1 MARLTKVRNRMS
13 IHAHRKVRGLLEGE
27 YAAVT
32 TGRSMDFN
40 DLREYVPG
48 DDVKDIDWKAT
59 ARAGHPLIKRYV
71 AVRQHT
77 ILLVVSTGRSM
88 AAMNELETP
97 KRDVAIM
104 VAGII
109 GWVATGHGDRVGLYH
124 GNAGGHHFVPTGSTE
139 VHLERCL
146 AAVERATTPQS
157 PPSDLAGLLRFV
169 IRTERRRSIA
179 FVICDEPELDTA
191 TRDLV
196 ARLSV
201 QHEVLFVTIG
211 DLLATDDILGA
222 LSVRDID
229 TGRRL
234 PRQFRDD
241 HQLRQDVARLV
252 EDQRVTLTRNLDRLG
267 IVHEHVVD
275 DDTAIRAVFRLL
287 ERHRRA
293 RR

>member
-77 ILLVVSTGRSM
+77 ILLIVSTGRSM

-109 GWVATGHGDRVGLYH
+109 GWVATRHGDRVGLYH
-124 GNAGGHHFVPTGSTE
+124 GDAGGHHFVPTASTE
-139 VHLERCL
+139 IHLERCL
-146 AAVERATTPQS
+146 AAIERATTPQS
-157 PPSDLAGLLRFV
+157 PPSDLAGLLRYV
-169 IRTERRRSIA
+169 IRTEKRRSIA
-179 FVICDEPELDTA
+179 FVICDEPELDAA

-196 ARLSV
+196 ARLAV

-211 DLLATDDILGA
+211 DLLATDDILGG

-241 HQLRQDVARLV
+241 SRLRADVARLV
-252 EDQRVTLTRNLDRLG
+252 EEQRVALTRNLDRLG